1 MSVNWVIVASGN
13 VSLLGVKP
21 LLENSVDAHHGYNED
36 LVLDCSNSIANALEL
51 LQSCT
56 EPMNDIIQSYIFK

>member
-1 MSVNWVIVASGN
+1 MAICWVLSHYW
-13 VSLLGVKP
+13 KT
-21 LLENSVDAHHGYNED
+21 VDAHHGYIED